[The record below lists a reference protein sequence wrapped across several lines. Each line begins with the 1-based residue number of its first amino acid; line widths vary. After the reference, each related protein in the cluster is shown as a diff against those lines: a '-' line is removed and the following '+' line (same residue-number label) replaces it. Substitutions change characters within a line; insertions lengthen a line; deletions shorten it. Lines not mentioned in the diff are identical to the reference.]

1 MQLRYVV
8 DTNVLVAWLL
18 HPSGLTSKI
27 IGSMELQLYSP
38 SKAVS
43 ELWEHRNEWA
53 GKRPKVNLREFT
65 EALGYYVTI
74 VPVDRMSREMD
85 VARSVMD
92 PIDPDDSEFFALALL
107 ENADIWSYDND
118 FQRQSRI
125 KVVTSEEILKR
136 SHEWPSLWLALR
148 E

>member
-18 HPSGLTSKI
+18 HPSGLAAKI
-27 IGSMELQLYSP
+27 IRSMELQLYSP
-38 SKAVS
+38 YKAIS
-43 ELWEHRNEWA
+43 ELWEHRNEWV
-53 GKRPKVNLREFT
+53 GKKPKVNLREFT

-92 PIDPDDSEFFALALL
+92 PTDPDDSEFFALALL
-107 ENADIWSYDND
+107 ENADIWSYDKD

-125 KVVTSEEILKR
+125 KVVTSEEISKR